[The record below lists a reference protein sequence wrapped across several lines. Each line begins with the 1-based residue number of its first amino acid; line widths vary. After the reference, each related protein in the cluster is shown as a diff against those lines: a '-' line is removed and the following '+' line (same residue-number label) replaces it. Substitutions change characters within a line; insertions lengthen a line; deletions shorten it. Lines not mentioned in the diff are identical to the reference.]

1 MAADRLD
8 EAKIELLRQ
17 WGAGLA
23 ASGRDEELRAAGRA
37 RDEELRAA
45 GRAIVLLV
53 DETDALQRD
62 VWHERARVSGELPEG
77 EPAEPL
83 HQSAEQQVAE
93 TPDQLLLVD
102 ILNARL
108 ATEFP
113 SPP

>member
-23 ASGRDEELRAAGRA
+23 ASG

-77 EPAEPL
+77 APAEPL

>member
-1 MAADRLD
+1 
-8 EAKIELLRQ
+8 
-17 WGAGLA
+17 
-23 ASGRDEELRAAGRA
+23 
-37 RDEELRAA
+37 
-45 GRAIVLLV
+45 LV
-53 DETDALQRD
+53 DETAALQRD
-62 VWHERARVSGELPEG
+62 VWHERARVPGELPEG

>member
-23 ASGRDEELRAAGRA
+23 ASG

-93 TPDQLLLVD
+93 RPDQLSLVD

>member
-23 ASGRDEELRAAGRA
+23 ASG

>member
-1 MAADRLD
+1 VAAERLD

-23 ASGRDEELRAAGRA
+23 ASG

-77 EPAEPL
+77 EPAKPL
-83 HQSAEQQVAE
+83 DQSAEQQVAE
-93 TPDQLLLVD
+93 TPDHLSPVD

>member
-1 MAADRLD
+1 VAADRLD

-23 ASGRDEELRAAGRA
+23 ASG